1 MSKISDRLNKMLT
14 ILNSDQ
20 LATVAYNEFVNK
32 TPEKTG
38 NAKRNTK
45 KIQKSIVANYPYAEV
60 LDKGRGVRDGQMR
73 GSTQAPQGMT
83 KPTIEALR
91 QYVYNKTGIIIK

>member
-32 TPEKTG
+32 TPEKT
-38 NAKRNTK
+38 
-45 KIQKSIVANYPYAEV
+45 
-60 LDKGRGVRDGQMR
+60 GVRDGQMR